1 MQTQSTW
8 FINRRFLLKILLPVI
23 ATLLLFVVALYQIV
37 IPRFEEIVLDRKR
50 EMIRELT
57 TSVWHVADRY
67 HREAAQGRMSTA
79 EAQRWTIAQVQNLRY
94 GEEGKDYFWITDF
107 QPRMIVHPFRPDL
120 NGTDL
125 SDFKDSEG
133 KTLFV
138 EIVKT
143 VRTHG
148 DGYVD
153 YTWQWKDD
161 SSRIVPKLSYVKPF
175 RPWGWIIGTGIYI
188 EDVRD
193 EIAALESNVVTISLW
208 ITVSISLLLLFI
220 TAQNL
225 RAERQRQRAEQEVR
239 ESKEKYEALVEASTE
254 GLLMVMGDRQL
265 WFNRTLLTM
274 LGYTDEEAR
283 GVELSALFTDDAVAR
298 VFDSMETEQIRSA
311 LNSHAETGLRR
322 KDGSVIDVLLT
333 VSPVGFYGKTG
344 VVLIVKDMSHHKLI
358 ADALDES
365 KQRFSALTNRLSLA
379 VFRTDAGRGLRF
391 VEANAAT
398 ARLFGCTGLEELQKT
413 ELREYFDDEKSFTAL
428 RDEVMDSGFV
438 TNRIVRVR
446 NSEHTPVLI
455 SLSVAVVSDAA
466 GKAQYCDVLAEDV
479 SEEKKSREDAAR
491 LAADL
496 QAPISFLSQPVT
508 PFVRDAVYCRM
519 VDTAADVARLLSRP
533 RDHTVLVRDDAGRTV
548 GMITD
553 EELRAALLS
562 DARGAETGV
571 YEIMRAPVV
580 FAREGDVVHD
590 VLHTFRE
597 HACSAAAVR
606 GAGGAIAGTVHAAEL
621 ERARLH
627 SYDLF
632 LLRLQRAETVG
643 DVRAAHEALRG
654 YVRILIGTGAPLH
667 VITHA
672 NTLIS
677 DTAGK
682 RLIEIAVR
690 ELGPPPRPFV
700 FMALGSEGRG
710 EQTLL
715 TDQDNAI
722 AYADDGGPADDEVH
736 RYFLS
741 LGERV
746 CAALDSVGYAFCKG
760 DVMAQNPRWCQ
771 PIRVWKQYFTDW
783 VHTANPQDLL
793 DVGIFFDFRRVCG
806 DEELTTQ
813 LRDHLFSALR
823 GNTSVLLHMS
833 QNAIR
838 VRPPT
843 RQLKSEER
851 IDSKWALLPIVDLAR
866 IYALKNGVR
875 ETGTFDR
882 LARLYEMDV
891 FSSVRYRDI
900 VEACRFL
907 MTQRLRRQASL
918 LERNATPDNMIDAHE
933 LADIEKLALR
943 RVLSQTE
950 EFQEKLNIDFKGTV

>member
-8 FINRRFLLKILLPVI
+8 FINRRFLLRILLPVA

-37 IPRFEEIVLDRKR
+37 IPRFEEIVLGRKR

-94 GEEGKDYFWITDF
+94 GEEEKDYFWITDF
-107 QPRMIVHPFRPDL
+107 EPRMIVHPFRPDL
-120 NGTDL
+120 NGRDL
-125 SDFKDSEG
+125 SDFRDSEG
-133 KTLFV
+133 KRLFT

-143 VRTHG
+143 VRAHG
-148 DGYVD
+148 DGFVD

-193 EIAALESNVVTISLW
+193 EIAALESNVITISVW

-220 TAQNL
+220 TVQNL
-225 RAERQRQRAEQEVR
+225 RAERQRQRAEHDLR

-254 GLLMVMGDRQL
+254 GLLMVMDNRQL
-265 WFNRTLLTM
+265 WFNRTLLGM
-274 LGYTDEEAR
+274 LGYTEEEAR
-283 GVELSALFTDDAVAR
+283 AVDLSALFTDEVVAR
-298 VFDSMETEQIRSA
+298 VFDTNETEQIRSA

-365 KQRFSALTNRLSLA
+365 KQRFSALTNRLALA
-379 VFRTDAGRGLRF
+379 VFRTEAGRAMRF

-398 ARLFGCTGLEELQKT
+398 VRLFGCAGLEDLQKSD
-413 ELREYFDDEKSFTAL
+413 LRDYFEDAQSFTAL
-428 RDEVMDSGFV
+428 WDEVTQQGFV
-438 TNRIVRVR
+438 TNRIVRIR
-446 NSEHTPVLI
+446 NRDHAPLLLSI
-455 SLSVAVVSDAA
+455 SIAMVSDAA
-466 GKAQYCDVLAEDV
+466 GRARYCDVLAEDV
-479 SEEKKSREDAAR
+479 SEEKRSREDAAR
-491 LAADL
+491 LTADL
-496 QAPISFLSQPVT
+496 QAPVSFLSQPVA
-508 PFVRDAVYCRM
+508 PFIREAVFCRLD
-519 VDTAADVARLLSRP
+519 DTVGRIARLISP
-533 RDHTVLVRDDAGRTV
+533 QHGSAVLVRDEAGRHV
-548 GMITD
+548 GMITGD
-553 EELRAALLS
+553 ELRGALRA
-562 DARGAETGV
+562 DARGADTAAF
-571 YEIMRAPVV
+571 EIMRAPVV
-580 FAREGDVVHD
+580 TVRDTDVVHE
-590 VLHTFRE
+590 VLNTFRDC
-597 HACSAAAVR
+597 ACSAAAVR
-606 GAGGAIAGTVHAAEL
+606 GAEGAIRGTVHATEL

-627 SYDLF
+627 TYDLF
-632 LLRLQRAETVG
+632 LLRLQRAETVEE
-643 DVRAAHEALRG
+643 VRTAHDALRG
-654 YVRILIGTGAPLH
+654 YIRVLIGGDAPLR
-667 VITHA
+667 VITYA
-672 NTLIS
+672 NTVLS
-677 DTAGK
+677 DTVGK

-722 AYADDGGPADDEVH
+722 AYADQGGTGDEEAQ

-746 CAALDSVGYAFCKG
+746 CGALDTVGYAFCKG
-760 DVMAQNPRWCQ
+760 EVMAQNPRWCQ
-771 PIRVWKQYFTDW
+771 PLSTWKQYFSDW
-783 VHTANPQDLL
+783 VRTAKPQDLL

-806 DEELTTQ
+806 DDELTTQ
-813 LRDHLFSALR
+813 LRAHLFSALR
-823 GNTSVLLHMS
+823 GNTSVFLYMS

-838 VRPPT
+838 VKPPT
-843 RQLKSEER
+843 RQLKSEDR

-866 IYALKNGVR
+866 IYALKHDVR
-875 ETGTFDR
+875 ATGTRER
-882 LARLYEMDV
+882 LARLYEKDV

-900 VEACRFL
+900 EQAYIFL

-918 LERNATPDNMIDAHE
+918 IEQNAAPDNHIETHD
-933 LADIEKLALR
+933 LADVEKLVLR
-943 RVLSQTE
+943 RVLAQIE